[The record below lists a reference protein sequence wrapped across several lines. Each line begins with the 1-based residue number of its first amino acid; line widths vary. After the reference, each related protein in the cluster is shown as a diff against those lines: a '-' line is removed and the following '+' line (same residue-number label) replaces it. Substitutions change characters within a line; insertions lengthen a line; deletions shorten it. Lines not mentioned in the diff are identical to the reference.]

1 MSNLQ
6 LSTLN
11 PDFDSIKAQIRSY
24 LINQD
29 SWKNMT
35 DSPVADSFIDVLAS
49 IAVLDQVKILRA
61 TQERFQETAQSTGSI
76 YSIAD
81 ASGVRL
87 TRKTPSECIAS
98 ITSVATSSVILP
110 PYSTFEYSG
119 TFFFNRESIILP
131 PGIST
136 AVTLYQGQVIVNQS
150 SGLGEDYA
158 TFVSPEAEF
167 SVSDTDVSVVIN
179 TTKIG
184 RVTDGIWTLANTP
197 GFQDRTLP
205 DGRLVVIFGNSL
217 VGSKPASVDTV
228 YITYVVTLGLSANT
242 LDVTGKVITL
252 VTDPSITGSI
262 TTPLYNGRDQ
272 DSPIWYKNLSA
283 PNFGT
288 FSSAVTK
295 TQYVS
300 TALQYPEVIDA
311 VTTSQRESNPYA
323 LAWMNTVRIS
333 LLTAKDWTQLEKA
346 AFIKYMEDR
355 SSYTTKILL
364 ETPTSRLLDITA
376 SVFCY
381 TWANLSQVKTDVE
394 TAIQKLF
401 ELRSGILGYD
411 FYRSDIAQV
420 IKSAN
425 SGIEYFEISAPLS
438 DLIVSNKRVDTP
450 TYIVTPNSGGLAIG
464 TYYYGISVDVGLGSS
479 SPSNYAIVNVTSN
492 NSSITLSWPAVAGA
506 MEYDIYGRTET
517 NQGKLITLSGNSTT
531 FRDDGSGPVGL
542 PAPVSNESATQYIKL
557 NSTDISASYSTRVR

>member
-1 MSNLQ
+1 MSSLQ

-11 PDFDSIKAQIRSY
+11 PDFESIKAQIKGY
-24 LINQD
+24 LLNQD

-61 TQERFQETAQSTGSI
+61 TQERFQETAQSVGSI

-81 ASGVRL
+81 SSGVRL
-87 TRKTPSECIAS
+87 TRKTPAECIAS
-98 ITSVATSSVILP
+98 LTSVATTTIVVP

-119 TFFFNRESIILP
+119 IFFFNRETITLP
-131 PGIST
+131 PGIPTS
-136 AVTLYQGQVIVNQS
+136 VTLHQGQVIVNQS

-167 SVSDTDVSVVIN
+167 SVSDTDVNVVIN
-179 TTKIG
+179 STEIG
-184 RVTDGIWTLANTP
+184 RVTDGIWTLSNAP

-205 DGRLVVIFGNSL
+205 DGRAVVIFGNSR
-217 VGSKPASVDTV
+217 VGSKPTALDTV
-228 YITYVVTLGLSANT
+228 YITYVITLGLSANT

-252 VTDPSITGSI
+252 VTNPNITGTI
-262 TTPLYNGRDQ
+262 TTPMYNGRDQ

-288 FSSAVTK
+288 FNSAITK

-300 TALQYPEVIDA
+300 TALQYPEVVDA
-311 VTTSQRESNPYA
+311 VTFSQRESNPYA

-333 LLTAKDWTQLEKA
+333 LLTSKTWTQEEKA
-346 AFIKYMEDR
+346 AFISYMEDR
-355 SSYTTKILL
+355 SSYTTKIVL
-364 ETPTSRLLDITA
+364 ETPISRLLDVSA

-420 IKSAN
+420 IRSAN
-425 SGIEYFEISAPLS
+425 SGIEYFELAAPLS

-450 TYIVTPNSGGLAIG
+450 TYIVTPNGGSLPIG

-506 MEYDIYGRTET
+506 MEYDLYGRTET
-517 NQGKLITLSGNSTT
+517 SQGKLINLTGNSNT
-531 FRDDGSGPVGL
+531 FTDDGSYTVGL
-542 PAPVSNESATQYIKL
+542 PAPAANESVTQYVKL
-557 NSTDISASYSTRVR
+557 NNMFVSASYSTRAR